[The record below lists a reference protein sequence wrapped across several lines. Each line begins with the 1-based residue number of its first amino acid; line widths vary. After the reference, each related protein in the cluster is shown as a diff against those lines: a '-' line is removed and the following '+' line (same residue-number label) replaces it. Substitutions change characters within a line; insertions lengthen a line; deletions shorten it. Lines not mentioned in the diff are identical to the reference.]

1 MRRTLLLALALL
13 LASALPA
20 AAHRLKLFA
29 TVEDGTITGYAFF
42 IGGGRPQGS
51 TIVIRDGAG
60 TEVFRTATDD
70 EGRFAWTPAGPDRFT
85 VTVDARDGHAAE
97 TVLEADRF
105 GGPPVPG
112 APAAAPPAFPLGAS
126 PSAATEAGLIEAA
139 VDRAVARQIRPLL
152 EAYDAAEGRARFN
165 DVMGGIG
172 MIVGL
177 AGIALWASGHRRKD
191 R

>member
-1 MRRTLLLALALL
+1 MSRALLLALALL
-13 LASALPA
+13 LASAMPA

-29 TVEDGTITGYAFF
+29 TVEDGAITGYAFF
-42 IGGGRPQGS
+42 VGGGRPQGS

-60 TEVFRTATDD
+60 TEVFRTVTDD

-97 TVLEADRF
+97 TVLEAERF
-105 GGPPVPG
+105 G
-112 APAAAPPAFPLGAS
+112 AAPPSRSPAPAGTPTAPP
-126 PSAATEAGLIEAA
+126 PSASDAAMIEAA

-172 MIVGL
+172 MIIGL
-177 AGIALWASGHRRKD
+177 AGMALWASARRRKD

>member
-13 LASALPA
+13 LAGAMPA

-60 TEVFRTATDD
+60 TEVFRTTTDD
-70 EGRFAWTPAGPDRFT
+70 EGRFAWKPPGPDRFT
-85 VTVDARDGHAAE
+85 VVVDARDGHAAE
-97 TVLEADRF
+97 TVLEAERF
-105 GGPPVPG
+105 GGAPMPG
-112 APAAAPPAFPLGAS
+112 AAAGASQAPPQNAGEAS
-126 PSAATEAGLIEAA
+126 MIEAA

-172 MIVGL
+172 MIIGL
-177 AGIALWASGHRRKD
+177 AGIALWASGRRRKD